1 MGDSCSKLIYRDM
14 WNVDQFG
21 CPTPRVMI
29 SRSQPVIQA
38 SHWLIKHIHLV
49 DLFAF
54 RRFNPPQ
61 LPTFL
66 ICLSDATAA
75 KHYNTNQQVLAQG
88 YRNDYTDALA
98 NTPALDGGLRIS
110 WPILSSNSSSPST
123 VPPGSTVVSR
133 SQWPTGTHSTFGAL
147 PLDPTLAHLGWNLE
161 SVRNLT
167 ETQLPQ
173 SIKLIIQNKAIFG
186 YQIYSLA
193 INMMSTLIHSE
204 PTSLATLQEAGLPKA
219 LYDAIDSGIEPA
231 FDVIAAIPSAL
242 GALCLN
248 DVGLEQLNERQAI
261 PAIFSVFTSERH
273 AQILRDRDH
282 ASVVGSTIDE
292 LVQHQPTL
300 KKMVLDATLTYLKEI
315 DRIGKAID
323 INASQV
329 VNVQLKSCPED
340 VPATA
345 IKGSTASL
353 PVASSLGGP
362 DDVVMSES
370 QVAPTS
376 TANLFQS
383 ATASIS
389 KKEKEK
395 DEKDHYSNNLVLLL
409 IDVACRILESMLQN
423 VAHCQEFLNLGTL
436 DLLLGLL
443 RLPSIPYDFATTPAA
458 EAFSSTI
465 RVVTETLPGET
476 LRTATGILGVFNKA
490 EELETVSFLGAL
502 QRVVCWEHILIKAFA
517 PKPWSDGSTPTAAF
531 TSTTVYSNGVGF
543 SSLISVRALRASPV
557 PLRVCAPGTQVRSE
571 LSPQADISGS
581 SPGGRT
587 PSIELGATPL
597 AINSRLDSTTISN
610 LSRLNPAN
618 EIVWRSAEITF
629 QQFSQSSPVFMAT
642 STFELS
648 SSSGFFKND
657 QRILKASFEADLVW
671 VQRRFLPDVGLHCH
685 VGWGLVVCLLIDF
698 DWGGFLESIKGSSF
712 LPFSSSSIH
721 PHQSTTPQSPP
732 PLPAFSRSSFS
743 SLRCK
748 TIVEL
753 HLLTRD
759 LMTLPKSAIPSG
771 MRSPVYSPRS
781 QWLRGHETIHLRRG
795 ALPRRSYVRFEQTEF
810 NPPMADPN
818 TAQLPRSHS
827 ISSWSYSDLE
837 RGYSKPFVAH
847 TFSNIQN
854 PGPINFE
861 QNNNAQA
868 SSTSYPVYRPLLFE
882 LGHLFLWRIELPDNL
897 IWPIDVDGPPE
908 YDHGIE
914 DGGNEA
920 SSTTG
925 ENPARNEPAD
935 PNEDL

>member
-1 MGDSCSKLIYRDM
+1 MLSHSSAGLLKAL
-14 WNVDQFG
+14 F
-21 CPTPRVMI
+21 
-29 SRSQPVIQA
+29 RSIQRLLTSA
-38 SHWLIKHIHLV
+38 
-49 DLFAF
+49 
-54 RRFNPPQ
+54 
-61 LPTFL
+61 
-66 ICLSDATAA
+66 
-75 KHYNTNQQVLAQG
+75 
-88 YRNDYTDALA
+88 
-98 NTPALDGGLRIS
+98 
-110 WPILSSNSSSPST
+110 
-123 VPPGSTVVSR
+123 
-133 SQWPTGTHSTFGAL
+133 GT
-147 PLDPTLAHLGWNLE
+147 LE

-476 LRTATGILGVFNKA
+476 LSVVMKQLRSDLIEIKPFWETLRPKSEMLKMVSPNSADVGNHNLVF
-490 EELETVSFLGAL
+490 
-502 QRVVCWEHILIKAFA
+502 RR
-517 PKPWSDGSTPTAAF
+517 
-531 TSTTVYSNGVGF
+531 
-543 SSLISVRALRASPV
+543 LIS
-557 PLRVCAPGTQVRSE
+557 
-571 LSPQADISGS
+571 I
-581 SPGGRT
+581 
-587 PSIELGATPL
+587 
-597 AINSRLDSTTISN
+597 
-610 LSRLNPAN
+610 
-618 EIVWRSAEITF
+618 
-629 QQFSQSSPVFMAT
+629 
-642 STFELS
+642 
-648 SSSGFFKND
+648 
-657 QRILKASFEADLVW
+657 
-671 VQRRFLPDVGLHCH
+671 
-685 VGWGLVVCLLIDF
+685 
-698 DWGGFLESIKGSSF
+698 
-712 LPFSSSSIH
+712 
-721 PHQSTTPQSPP
+721 
-732 PLPAFSRSSFS
+732 
-743 SLRCK
+743 
-748 TIVEL
+748 
-753 HLLTRD
+753 
-759 LMTLPKSAIPSG
+759 
-771 MRSPVYSPRS
+771 
-781 QWLRGHETIHLRRG
+781 
-795 ALPRRSYVRFEQTEF
+795 
-810 NPPMADPN
+810 
-818 TAQLPRSHS
+818 
-827 ISSWSYSDLE
+827 
-837 RGYSKPFVAH
+837 
-847 TFSNIQN
+847 
-854 PGPINFE
+854 
-861 QNNNAQA
+861 
-868 SSTSYPVYRPLLFE
+868 
-882 LGHLFLWRIELPDNL
+882 
-897 IWPIDVDGPPE
+897 
-908 YDHGIE
+908 
-914 DGGNEA
+914 
-920 SSTTG
+920 
-925 ENPARNEPAD
+925 
-935 PNEDL
+935 